1 MDRPKSI
8 FEFHS
13 NSLAIPAGN
22 NYLTD
27 CPLCG
32 KEKHFFFHPES
43 EMWDCKVCGK
53 RGNPIEFLRQFY
65 DGLETATRAATEL
78 AAARQL
84 PFSAMNTA
92 GVKYNPLNGSYLIPT
107 FKNRIQASNVFS

>member
-13 NSLAIPAGN
+13 NSVAIPAGN

-84 PFSAMNTA
+84 PFSAMN
-92 GVKYNPLNGSYLIPT
+92 NMSSSILIRSCSDSSSSKSRNLSP
-107 FKNRIQASNVFS
+107 KND